1 MAVTGWR
8 TVSRERSKHTRPDDP
23 DTRTLAS
30 GTAWSFRVT
39 DTPCYLVDREYTD
52 AAGRFRFVILEES
65 LLALARFRGK
75 GTVAGT
81 RAFAEMLEE
90 STQLLPP
97 GRKVMAIADL
107 SELYKT
113 PMRAQFILGKW
124 LLTRRSICGRIA
136 VVGAAAWER
145 KLATA
150 VFKLARLSDI
160 GFFATQGEAQ
170 RYMGIEVEM
179 PEL

>member
-1 MAVTGWR
+1 MDV
-8 TVSRERSKHTRPDDP
+8 V
-23 DTRTLAS
+23 
-30 GTAWSFRVT
+30 WSCRVT
-39 DTPCYLVDREYTD
+39 EQTPYLVDRDYND
-52 AAGRFRFVILEES
+52 AHGRFRFVILEES
-65 LLALARFRGK
+65 LVALARFRGK

-81 RAFAEMLEE
+81 RAFADMLEE
-90 STQLLPP
+90 STRILPP
-97 GRKVMAIADL
+97 GRKVRAIADL

-145 KLATA
+145 KLAAA

-160 GFFATQGEAQ
+160 GFFATQREAQ
-170 RYMGIEVEM
+170 VYMGMDVEM